1 MGCSTTKVQLEEK
14 IEKLKL
20 ERATIREQKKKKID
34 RLEKLKGEEIKKLH
48 IPDYLENSE
57 NDIEIK
63 KNSKK

>member
-1 MGCSTTKVQLEEK
+1 MQFFKSAVQLEEK

-34 RLEKLKGEEIKKLH
+34 RLQKLKGEEIKKMH

-57 NDIEIK
+57 NDIEKK
-63 KNSKK
+63 KNLKK

>member
-57 NDIEIK
+57 NNIEIK

>member
-1 MGCSTTKVQLEEK
+1 MGCSTTKIQLEEK